1 MTRVPQKSPMI
12 DPVWNLAFPAR
23 ALCFIP
29 VTQLS
34 FFFFFF
40 CSLLSLSA
48 FHIFGSEVSKE
59 EALLSPQPALLG

>member
-1 MTRVPQKSPMI
+1 MIRVPQKSPMI

-23 ALCFIP
+23 ALCLIP

-34 FFFFFF
+34 FFF

-48 FHIFGSEVSKE
+48 FHVFGSEVSKE
-59 EALLSPQPALLG
+59 DYY